1 MFQKTLES
9 KKQDSFLMKDHHM
22 RTALKRYLLAEHRN
36 DPDTVVLDEVGVL
49 HGVVRIDLAV
59 VNGFLHGYELKS
71 DKDTLERLPEQSRA
85 YNSVFD
91 RIILVV
97 GYRHAYK
104 AIKDT
109 PEWWGIKIAEMGK
122 NGTVSFF
129 NFREAQDNPSL
140 NALSIARLLWRDE
153 ALTLLD
159 EIASADGFRSKP
171 RAIIYNALIEKANLD
186 LIRARVRR
194 QLKTRLDWKSDEL
207 KNLSGDLCLR

>member
-1 MFQKTLES
+1 MFMKACKS
-9 KKQDSFLMKDHHM
+9 KGQNPFLMKDYHI
-22 RTALKRYLLAEHRN
+22 RTALKRYLLIEYRN
-36 DPDTVVLDEVGVL
+36 DPDTVVLDELGVL
-49 HGVVRIDLAV
+49 NGIVRIDIVV

-97 GYRHAYK
+97 GYRHAYE
-104 AIKDT
+104 AIKNT
-109 PEWWGIKIAEMGK
+109 PEWWGIKIAEMGE
-122 NGTVSFF
+122 NDTVSFF

-140 NALSIARLLWRDE
+140 DALSIARLLWRDE
-153 ALTLLD
+153 ALTFLD

-171 RAIIYNALIEKANLD
+171 RAKIYNALIEKANLD

-194 QLKTRLDWKSDEL
+194 QLKTRLDWKSDEIE
-207 KNLSGDLCLR
+207 NLNDGLCLR

>member
-1 MFQKTLES
+1 MVMNSKATTL
-9 KKQDSFLMKDHHM
+9 
-22 RTALKRYLLAEHRN
+22 LKGYLRN
-36 DPDTVVLDEVGVL
+36 LGP
-49 HGVVRIDLAV
+49 
-59 VNGFLHGYELKS
+59 S
-71 DKDTLERLPEQSRA
+71 
-85 YNSVFD
+85 NSVFY

-97 GYRHAYK
+97 GYRHAHK

-109 PEWWGIKIAEMGK
+109 PEWWGIKIAEMGE

-140 NALSIARLLWRDE
+140 DALSIARLLWRDE

-194 QLKTRLDWKSDEL
+194 QLKTRLDWKSMSKKL
-207 KNLSGDLCLR
+207 KW